1 MKVIEDTILTSSTG
15 EGTSTLCGHPSHLK
29 VQLFAGQSSTL
40 LGFPLNESE
49 NGLVVPRKFT
59 AFTKSEKKLKEEITH
74 KKELFKHVM
83 DTEITGSDL
92 TEKKL
97 FSHTDSAIVEA

>member
-1 MKVIEDTILTSSTG
+1 MWSS
-15 EGTSTLCGHPSHLK
+15 EPLEEQSRALEE
-29 VQLFAGQSSTL
+29 QSSTL

-49 NGLVVPRKFT
+49 NGLVVPSKFT
-59 AFTKSEKKLKEEITH
+59 AFTKSDGNNKTKIKRRDNKQKGTLQAT
-74 KKELFKHVM
+74 M

-97 FSHTDSAIVEA
+97 FFHTDSAIVEA